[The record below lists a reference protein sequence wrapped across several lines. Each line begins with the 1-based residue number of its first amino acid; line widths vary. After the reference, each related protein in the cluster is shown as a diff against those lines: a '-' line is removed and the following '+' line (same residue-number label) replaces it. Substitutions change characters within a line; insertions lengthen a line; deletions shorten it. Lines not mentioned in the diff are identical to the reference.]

1 MQILNP
7 VVAQV
12 SPNIYAAA
20 QQAGLDST
28 GLNQVEQMSF
38 AIKKHRELNKLKPDL
53 ARSEFDKLD
62 SRIKEGMKFLF
73 KDSSYLEPPADAG
86 DKVWGAVKS
95 VGKALASPLIALFS
109 VAHSYNRVI
118 NSPYLAMRESQETG
132 QAFFSKKVWSAAWD
146 GKEIYDTQ
154 ALKEATSM
162 FGKEDIAVARGL
174 LAGKTPGEIIQEYG
188 KVDNKILA
196 SITKAFDKP
205 DDFRQIL
212 DGVKYAQ
219 VSPGRDIARMMD
231 DKPPASGG
239 LHGNYIDGTTK
250 NVSGVL
256 DFVYQLVIDPLTW
269 LTGGGSKAFTVG
281 ERLSKTITEAANA
294 GDLAGG
300 VAKVMQNRRVNQLWE
315 NELGPA
321 IKNYS
326 DATTT
331 AEKTVAYDEIARQ
344 FPGYRNREVID
355 TLSRG
360 KVHDAGSAKNFFEQA
375 QNVHLM
381 LSGRVDGVTYYRNGV
396 AVAKRSRNMSDGMIV
411 ALDSIFNP
419 TTSRTVGRLNIK
431 GRSIVELEKQGN
443 DVHDVLLKA
452 GQSLDDLASNQ
463 TILTA
468 QKEIKGLKK
477 LGKLAARSPAG
488 LEIKIGENA
497 IQTAQNFNTVARQ
510 LLPRDLANFLTTKF
524 IESKADEQAVI
535 VRNLYASIML
545 KHGLNGH
552 PDGEK
557 LIETVLRDK
566 FGDKVGFTTVSKTG
580 INPDHVKF
588 MDPNSIK
595 LENNVPTLVNDH
607 PIQTWQST
615 QAIGSLPYEDIAK
628 IAYQIKSKK
637 NIINAMGGA
646 TSSDFS
652 RKIVDAW
659 SILTL
664 FPRLGIRSAIDEG
677 LMFIL
682 TAPGKD
688 LLDYALRKG
697 NRLGKVSTA
706 FTGSKESTGPIKALL
721 GKMLSNNTY
730 DAISP
735 VQREQIVNKL
745 AKDLGVNPAELSNI
759 QKRLAI
765 GKHAEELFGKMLDDE
780 STGYL
785 LQALVH
791 QPDMLTSIAQSL
803 VARSGLSGDFGP
815 DILASIITPGNLD
828 KALADLGLKMSPGTQ
843 TISSTRLNDM
853 QLSVAH
859 FERFI
864 KTFGADIKKFGNGI
878 YDPAAVFLRNNA
890 LEPGKLAS
898 PSIFGQPEEWFQR
911 AMNELANSV
920 GVRWNGRLNKYVVQD
935 QKSVDAFKLMS
946 ARSQQLAQD
955 GADDVTIVRDQIG
968 RVLVDMYN
976 TFHGGANNYNKTLM
990 DIVKANHSAITA
1002 TSNNVEAPW
1011 VKAISNIS
1019 IDDFRT
1025 ATINHRI
1032 SGDISTNIDFDIL
1045 TDFPSVWKKY
1055 GNKMMEAMDR
1065 QVNAI
1070 FRQPALLVT
1079 YTSLRKKYAG
1089 IEKQYHKDYA
1099 AELTAKN
1106 ATLKKSLQKSVSEIE
1121 EAAKSFTEKRF
1132 TEILTREAADHVLK
1146 YADNPAIRSNFAFN
1160 SRTLGRYYRATED
1173 FQRRIFRM
1181 KEVPLRVLYR
1191 MRLAHLGLDASGSVY
1206 EDMNGEKYV
1215 LMPTDNIIFK
1225 ATDATIRV
1233 LTGNSGYSQ
1242 PMFNDFTFKL
1252 RMVNPSFSQDSGL
1265 PTLSGPIAGLGVVTI
1280 QSILGNVNKIPLFGG
1295 LLDQPGKKAA
1305 QAVDSF
1311 ALGSIGDNINVT
1323 KAIVPASLQKLW
1335 AIIDPTEKSRQEVTA
1350 AQQAMAYNAAH
1361 GTFLKADASEED
1373 KAKYLKNIRISAHNI
1388 LALRNF
1394 LGLISPVAPSM
1405 QEGVDL
1411 PGYLRK
1417 VGITGLRPEFFDIL
1431 QGIAKNNAKYG
1442 DVQDPYELALATFIG
1457 KNPNKLVYTVART
1470 DKQTR
1475 VVVQNTTELQNW
1487 AIENKSLINTYGE
1500 AAYIFAPHVGKF
1512 NASSYAWLE
1521 AAGLVK
1527 SVSLENYYTSL
1538 LVVQDK
1544 QSYYNVARLEKEALS
1559 NTSDPELRSQIIKDS
1574 TATRDNLKVSNP
1586 LLAKALIGDGNQ
1598 IGSESKLLTSVEQIV
1613 SDPNTSIDPGTRQRM
1628 NLAIKIIRDFMLFA
1642 SDPSMKNVVNFADLK
1657 RNRKAQVEANL
1668 RDLMMGDL
1676 YVTEANRAIFSSIL
1690 DFYSRDSYVAFKKG
1704 S

>member
-7 VVAQV
+7 VVAEV

-38 AIKKHRELNKLKPDL
+38 AIKKHRELNKLNPDI

-62 SRIKEGMKFLF
+62 SRIKDGMKFLF
-73 KDSSYLEPPADAG
+73 KDASYLTPPPDAG
-86 DKVWGAVKS
+86 NKVWGAIKA
-95 VGKALASPLIALFS
+95 VGKVIASPLIGLFS
-109 VAHSYNRVI
+109 LAHDYNRII
-118 NSPYLAMRESQETG
+118 NSPYLAIRQSQETG
-132 QAFFSKKVWSAAWD
+132 QSFFSKKVWSAAWN

-162 FGKEDIAVARGL
+162 FGNEDVAVARGL
-174 LAGKTPGEIIQEYG
+174 LGGKTPGEIIQEYG

-205 DDFRQIL
+205 NDFRQVL

-239 LHGNYIDGTTK
+239 LHGDYIDGTTK

-256 DFVYQLVIDPLTW
+256 DFVYQLAIDPLTW
-269 LTGGGSKAFTVG
+269 LTGGGSKAFTIG

-360 KVHDAGSAKNFFEQA
+360 KVHDAKSAKNFFEQA

-396 AVAKRSRNMSDGMIV
+396 AVAKRSRNMSDGMLV

-419 TTSRTVGRLNIK
+419 TTSKTVGRLNIQ
-431 GRSIVELEKQGN
+431 GRSIAELEAKGN
-443 DVHDVLLKA
+443 DIHDVLLKA
-452 GQSLDDLASNQ
+452 GQSLDDLASNPV
-463 TILTA
+463 ILGI

-477 LGKLAARSPAG
+477 LGQLAARSPAG

-497 IQTAQNFNTVARQ
+497 IETAQNFNVVARQ
-510 LLPRDLANFLTTKF
+510 LLPRDLANFMTTKF
-524 IESKADEQAVI
+524 LESKADEQAVI
-535 VRNLYASIML
+535 VRNLYASIMM

-552 PDGEK
+552 PEGEK
-557 LIETVLRDK
+557 LIESVLRDK
-566 FGDKVGFTTVSKTG
+566 FGDKVGFTTVSKTE
-580 INPDHVKF
+580 INAEHAKF

-595 LENNVPTLVNDH
+595 LENNVPILNSDN
-607 PIQTWQST
+607 PIQIWQST
-615 QAIGSLPYEDIAK
+615 HAIGSLPYAEIAK
-628 IAYQIKSKK
+628 VAYQIKSKK
-637 NIINAMGGA
+637 NIMNAMGGA
-646 TSSDFS
+646 TSSDFA
-652 RKIVDAW
+652 RKMVDAW
-659 SILTL
+659 SVLTL

-697 NRLGKVSTA
+697 HRLGKVSTA
-706 FTGSKESTGPIKALL
+706 FTGSKESTGPIKAALS
-721 GKMLSNNTY
+721 KMLGGNTY
-730 DAISP
+730 DAISSEK
-735 VQREQIVNKL
+735 RKEIIEAL
-745 AKDLGVNPAELSNI
+745 ATSKGINPEDLSNME
-759 QKRLAI
+759 KRLAI
-765 GKHAEELFGKMLDDE
+765 GEHAEKLFSKMLDDE
-780 STGYL
+780 SMGYL
-785 LQALVH
+785 LQGLVH
-791 QPDMLTSIAQSL
+791 SPDMLTSVAQSL
-803 VARSGLSGDFGP
+803 VARSGLSGNFGE
-815 DILASIITPGNLD
+815 DIVAAMITPSNLD

-843 TISSTRLNDM
+843 TVSSARLNDM
-853 QLSVAH
+853 QLSIVH
-859 FERFI
+859 FERFV
-864 KTFGADIKKFGNGI
+864 KTFGGATRKYGQYV
-878 YDPAAVFLRNNA
+878 YDPTEVFLRNNA
-890 LEPGKLAS
+890 LKPGQNSNIVVNGK
-898 PSIFGQPEEWFQR
+898 PQEWFER
-911 AMNELANSV
+911 AIDELAGAA
-920 GVRWNGRLNKYVVQD
+920 GVRWDDRLNKYVVFD
-935 QKSVDAFKLMS
+935 QKAVDAFKVMS
-946 ARSQQLAQD
+946 GRSQELLQQ
-955 GADDVTIVRDQIG
+955 GADDVAIVRDQVG
-968 RVLVDMYN
+968 RQLVDMYN
-976 TFHGGANNYNKTLM
+976 TFHGGANNYNQALM
-990 DIVKANHSAITA
+990 DIVRSNHNNITA
-1002 TSNNVEAPW
+1002 VTNVSKPW
-1011 VKAISNIS
+1011 TKAVSRIG

-1032 SGDISTNIDFDIL
+1032 NGDVSTNIDLDIL
-1045 TDFPSVWKKY
+1045 TDIPSVWKKY
-1055 GNKMMEAMDR
+1055 GNKMMESMDR

-1070 FRQPALLVT
+1070 FRQPAVMVT

-1089 IEKQYHKDYA
+1089 IERQYHKDMV

-1106 ATLKKSLQKSVSEIE
+1106 VAAKGSAKKSVSEIE
-1121 EAAKSFTEKRF
+1121 EIAKSFTEKRF

-1146 YADNPAIRSNFAFN
+1146 YADNPAIRSNFAFS

-1191 MRLAHLGLDASGSVY
+1191 MRLAHLGLDASGAVY
-1206 EDMNGEKYV
+1206 KDINGEQYV
-1215 LMPTDNIIFK
+1215 IMPTDSIIFK
-1225 ATDATIRV
+1225 ATDATIRK

-1252 RMVNPSFSQDSGL
+1252 RMVNPSFSQDAGL
-1265 PTLSGPIAGLGVVTI
+1265 PTLSGPVAGLGVVAI
-1280 QSILGNVNKIPLFGG
+1280 QSILGNVNKIPIFGG

-1305 QAVDSF
+1305 QVVDSF
-1311 ALGSIGDNINVT
+1311 ALGSIGDNIDVT

-1388 LALRNF
+1388 LAMRNF
-1394 LGLISPVAPSM
+1394 LGLISPVSPSM

-1475 VVVQNTTELQNW
+1475 VIVQNTTELQNW

-1527 SVSLENYYTSL
+1527 SVSLENYYTNL

-1544 QSYYNVARLEKEALS
+1544 QAYYNVARLEKEALS
-1559 NTSDPELRSQIIKDS
+1559 NTSDPELRAQIIKDS

-1586 LLAKALIGDGNQ
+1586 LLSKALIGDGNQ
-1598 IGSESKLLTSVEQIV
+1598 IGAESKLLASVEQIV
-1613 SDPNTSIDPGTRQRM
+1613 SNPNTSIDPGTRQRM
-1628 NLAIKIIRDFMLFA
+1628 NLAIKIIKDFMLFA
-1642 SDPSMKNVVNFADLK
+1642 SDPSMKDVVNFADLK
-1657 RNRKAQVEANL
+1657 RDRKAQVEANL
-1668 RDLMMGDL
+1668 RDLMAGDL

-1690 DFYSRDSYVAFKKG
+1690 DFYSRDSYVGLKKG